1 MNSTVQISL
10 KIRAHDSVHGARQE
24 TENHPVRMVNSAPW
38 QIKATAEG
46 KLLKRVLDRCN
57 HFVERKNLTDGDVL
71 QKEHMGTQ
79 GNRAQDDFDDQ
90 ESCSVLLYRS

>member
-1 MNSTVQISL
+1 
-10 KIRAHDSVHGARQE
+10 
-24 TENHPVRMVNSAPW
+24 
-38 QIKATAEG
+38 
-46 KLLKRVLDRCN
+46 
-57 HFVERKNLTDGDVL
+57 LTDGDVL